1 MVFSSFIALTFS
13 MRHIRDGVILLV
25 AFKTIVFVFGHIWAS
40 LSHEDRGRDDRVRP
54 RLVRRSLRLYGA
66 SWRHHEI
73 RRRISFDLNSVIYP
87 ISLKISLWFKL
98 LVCVH
103 SGDRVWSVMDLSCK
117 RSLCSI
123 VLRIIMQ
130 APITFVLKSNC
141 ATVYKQKLRCGTN
154 PFTLRLEGQA
164 GSKQD
169 SCCVSLSRVII
180 RSFCENISA
189 KPVGNIKVLIFILRG
204 KLLNLITN
212 KRGKWHIHYT

>member
-1 MVFSSFIALTFS
+1 VHNLHCEKITMGINSTGIIRAKFIGRLLSSILFFKIKSHSISRSIYGCVTMVFSSFIALTFS

-98 LVCVH
+98 RVCVH

-123 VLRIIMQ
+123 VLRI
-130 APITFVLKSNC
+130 
-141 ATVYKQKLRCGTN
+141 
-154 PFTLRLEGQA
+154 
-164 GSKQD
+164 
-169 SCCVSLSRVII
+169 
-180 RSFCENISA
+180 
-189 KPVGNIKVLIFILRG
+189 
-204 KLLNLITN
+204 
-212 KRGKWHIHYT
+212 